1 MSESEKKIDWKTSS
15 VTINLRLPE
24 DVFSELKKHAQDT
37 WKSISKVL
45 AQGLWTYLK
54 DNFIEEER
62 RKEVWHI
69 IWDLTVEQLENEVLN
84 FMNTSP
90 TEFAFWTEA
99 KVYKM
104 HIPWKK
110 EDVLVVKRKYKWT
123 SLDEFDIHTKAKEIE
138 FLLKKEWIENNVH
151 IPSLFHHFNKDWEE
165 YILMEYIKW
174 KTLYL
179 MIIES
184 ILSNQTI
191 RYWEKIGDLETKKEF
206 YYIFYNLLKDK
217 KLGDLNPDDF
227 NKLWLNDIYELL
239 SDKEWYFKEID
250 IKTDI
255 DWENILKYLY
265 QILDE
270 EWILDVKVDS
280 TIDMWW
286 LEINKFLFDI
296 VNNNDLT
303 KLWIFSTLEWLHLSK
318 NISKFLSFM
327 HKNWLYHRDLW
338 SNTRN
343 IILNKTEDWL
353 YKANIIDFWK
363 SKVFDSVVDNR
374 DAYIE
379 ENADGSFTKYVND
392 EMIVTKYIEKLS
404 WEKKEKYRLVDKQKE
419 IILNDL
425 LDIWEKYWVKT
436 DDIKSSFN
444 SISRY
449 KNIVYFD
456 RLKDILYKRE
466 VVWWYKLNLSKTK
479 KSDLIKEREEDKSRV
494 LADIITL
501 MYFSKEENFNK
512 IMSFIWNLKLDK
524 KFKPPLKDEYIN
536 LYSNIFIDVSKKRKK

>member
-363 SKVFDSVVDNR
+363 SKVFDSVVDNS

-494 LADIITL
+494 LADVITL

>member
-494 LADIITL
+494 LADVITL